1 MAAII
6 TDTLKKQIILD
17 IVDDIDSA
25 ANEYFVGI
33 GRSETWGTGDDA
45 PTPLNSTREIR
56 NAMLSLQSVKTI
68 ADKSFVVPRYNWSS
82 GTTYSAWNDNVAGYP
97 AQPFYV
103 YTDENHIY
111 VCLEQGRNAAGQA
124 QPSTVKPTGT
134 ADHLITS
141 DGYTW
146 KFLYSVGA
154 LKASKFVSANYI
166 PVTKILSTDDNSPAD
181 EVEQEGIQNNATAG
195 EIVGYR
201 VTDGGSGYTSA
212 PTVTIVGNGTGAKAT
227 ATISGAAISKIEMK
241 ESSGEKVFGS
251 GYDYANIVISGGG
264 GTGATAVPILGPKN
278 GFGADPRDDLRSTAI
293 MFNAKPSGLEDSDFI
308 IGNDFRQVMLL
319 RNPLDSDGGNVYTGE
334 TGLGLKRMDVTSIV
348 NTFTKDN
355 TIQGGTSQAKAIV
368 DATDADSIFYH
379 QTEATGFTP
388 FQDGETVT
396 EVSGNGEATIDS
408 AEAAGSRDLAP
419 LTSEVLYI
427 DNRAAVTRSADATED
442 IKIVIQL

>member
-6 TDTLKKQIILD
+6 TDKLKKQIILD

-33 GRSETWGTGDDA
+33 GRSETWNDQDE
-45 PTPLNSTREIR
+45 PPVPINSTRDIR

-103 YTDENHIY
+103 YTDENHVY

-134 ADHLITS
+134 ANHLIAS

-154 LKASKFVSANYI
+154 LRSAKFVSANYI
-166 PVTKILSTDDNSPAD
+166 PITLIESTDANSPAD
-181 EVEQEGIQNNATAG
+181 EVEQEGIQNAATAG

-201 VTDGGSGYTSA
+201 VIDGGTGYTSA
-212 PTVTIVGNGTGAKAT
+212 PTVTIVGNGGGAKAT
-227 ATISGAAISKIEMK
+227 ATISGSAVSKVEMK
-241 ESSGEKVFGS
+241 DSSGQKVFGS
-251 GYDYANIVISGGG
+251 GYDFANVTITGGG
-264 GTGATAVPILGPKN
+264 GSGAKVVPILGPKA
-278 GFGADPRDDLRSTAI
+278 GFGADPRDDLRATAI
-293 MFNAKPSGLEDSDFI
+293 MFNSKPSGLEDSDFI

-319 RNPLDSDGGNVYTGE
+319 RNPKDSDNGVTYTGE
-334 TGLGLKRMDVTSIV
+334 TGLGLKRMDITSIV

-355 TIQGGTSQAKAIV
+355 IIQGGTSQAKAIV
-368 DATDADSIFYH
+368 DATDVNSIFYH
-379 QTEATGFTP
+379 QTEETGFTP
-388 FQDGETVT
+388 FQASETVT
-396 EVSGNGEATIDS
+396 EVSGNGEATIS
-408 AEAAGSRDLAP
+408 VVEALNSRDLAP